1 MGDSERWWTGNV
13 AKIWGNLSWFLMIFM
28 NLSWMP
34 FDNVYHHLLS
44 SPSIT
49 VPHRPSPF
57 IIAHH
62 QLSGF
67 ITIGIRWISHEN
79 VWTQHE
85 SGLTPH
91 ESEWIL
97 HETGLMQHE
106 N

>member
-1 MGDSERWWTGNV
+1 MNYLEKSCKVTPDFGN
-13 AKIWGNLSWFLMIFM
+13 IT
-28 NLSWMP
+28 
-34 FDNVYHHLLS
+34 HS
-44 SPSIT
+44 SSFT
-49 VPHRPSPF
+49 
-57 IIAHH
+57 IANQ

-97 HETGLMQHE
+97 HETGLMQHD